1 MMMMMMKRPQGRAL
15 LCCLVIFLQGCIIQ
29 GVLGDYIISNSTGFL
44 VANNPPYAQ
53 CTEDQGNGC
62 AVVAHCASLDKSL
75 ESECL
80 NCGFANPA
88 ATKMTQ
94 SECSKCFRRIPADA
108 SSRFA
113 GAEYAFRS
121 NMPKQCPT
129 DTLAKVADQR
139 AVENSIE
146 SVTNATDSIQ
156 NSLNRVFGRKSM

>member
-62 AVVAHCASLDKSL
+62 AVVAHCASLDKFL

-94 SECSKCFRRIPADA
+94 SECSKCFGRVPVPSTFINAHD
-108 SSRFA
+108 
-113 GAEYAFRS
+113 AFRR

-129 DTLAKVADQR
+129 DLLANVAADR
-139 AVENSIE
+139 AVENAIE
-146 SVTNATDSIQ
+146 SVDNAANSI
-156 NSLNRVFGRKSM
+156 LNRLMSGRKSM